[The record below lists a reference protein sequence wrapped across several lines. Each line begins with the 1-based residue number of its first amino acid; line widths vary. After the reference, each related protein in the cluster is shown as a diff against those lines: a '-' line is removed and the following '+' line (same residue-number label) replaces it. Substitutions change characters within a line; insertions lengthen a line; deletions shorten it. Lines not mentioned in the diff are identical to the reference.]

1 MQGNGGASPIP
12 QFGTSLIQINA
23 PNAPTNYNL
32 QIPPPPHL
40 FRREGEGSAL
50 VGASKHIFDVKGRA
64 EPSALCQNR
73 HDLEASTLCV
83 TLISVFDGTMRAARK
98 TTTRQR

>member
-40 FRREGEGSAL
+40 FRSNKEVNLLFVASKQCFSTRRRGFCPRRRVETRFRREGEGRTL
-50 VGASKHIFDVKGRA
+50 
-64 EPSALCQNR
+64 
-73 HDLEASTLCV
+73 STV
-83 TLISVFDGTMRAARK
+83 PKST
-98 TTTRQR
+98 